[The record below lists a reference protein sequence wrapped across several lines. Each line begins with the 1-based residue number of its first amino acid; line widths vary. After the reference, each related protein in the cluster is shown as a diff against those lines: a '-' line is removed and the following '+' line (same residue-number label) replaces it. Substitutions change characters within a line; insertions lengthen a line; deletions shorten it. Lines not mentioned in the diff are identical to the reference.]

1 MLSSVAEASTVA
13 SFTSSVVSWLTLGTK
28 VVGGIVLTLL
38 AILYTNQEKMLYMPN
53 PPGFPRTPHENP
65 AGYQSPATWGPNG
78 RMLNPSTGLQD
89 HIEFEEQF
97 VKTEDGFNLHT
108 WLLLQPN
115 SENTPTLIYFHG
127 NAGNMGFLLKNAALM
142 FAIAKINIL
151 LMDYRGYGKFPY
163 PCIISFAYCAIN
175 WCLSTAHFTATLF

>member
-65 AGYQSPATWGPNG
+65 TGYQSPATWGPNG

-151 LMDYRGYGKFPY
+151 LMDYRGYGKFP
-163 PCIISFAYCAIN
+163 PPASF
-175 WCLSTAHFTATLF
+175 W